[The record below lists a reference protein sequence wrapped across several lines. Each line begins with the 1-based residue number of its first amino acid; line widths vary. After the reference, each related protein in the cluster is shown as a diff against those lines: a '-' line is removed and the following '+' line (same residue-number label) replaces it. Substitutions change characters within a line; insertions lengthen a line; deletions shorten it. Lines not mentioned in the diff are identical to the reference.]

1 MKMKRS
7 LGQNFLQ
14 DDYYISKIIDAFN
27 LNENDSVLEI
37 GPGGGAL
44 TKYIVPKVKKLYAVE
59 IDQRLIVKLEQEFT
73 ANNFILFNEDFLKF
87 DFKENIREE
96 NIKIV
101 GNLPYHVTSP
111 IIFKIMEL
119 AAEMNKDNKKINSLT
134 ILIQKEVAERITA
147 KINTKPYGVLSI
159 FTNFFSDPEILLDI
173 PPEAFWPKP
182 KIISS
187 VIRFNFSVKNEN
199 IHKVKDFDFFRK
211 VVKATFLNRRKML
224 RNTLKPF
231 VEDVNE
237 IKSVDITKRP
247 ENLTVEEFINLTNE
261 ILLK

>member
-7 LGQNFLQ
+7 LGQNFLV
-14 DDYYISKIIDAFN
+14 DNYFIDKIINSFN
-27 LNENDSVLEI
+27 LDESDNVLEI

-44 TKYIVPKVKKLYAVE
+44 TKHILPKVKKLYAVE
-59 IDQRLIVKLEQEFT
+59 IDQRLIGKLQQEVT
-73 ANNFILFNEDFLKF
+73 GDNFILFNEDFLKF
-87 DFKENIREE
+87 DFEENIREE

-119 AAEMNKDNKKINSLT
+119 AAALNRDNKKINSLT

-147 KINTKPYGVLSI
+147 KLSTKPYGVLSI

-173 PPEAFWPKP
+173 PPEAFFPKP

-187 VIRFNFSVKNEN
+187 VIRFNFSIKNEN
-199 IHKVKDFDFFRK
+199 INKVKDFDFFKK

-231 VEDVNE
+231 VEDVND

-247 ENLTVEEFINLTNE
+247 ENLSVDEFIDLSNE
-261 ILLK
+261 IIPK